1 MNAKQLTD
9 KQWLDEMIIEL
20 RLRNV
25 RGPAIG
31 DAVAAVETHCAES
44 GESATGAFGHP
55 REYARALEFP
65 ADQVSKTA
73 PGQWVRLMSPIAIG
87 LVGLYLV
94 PGIVLALFTH
104 EPVAVRWG
112 DIATL
117 ALMAAVVVLLARVH
131 GVLQAILQR
140 WINAALILG
149 GGITLLTMTQ
159 VLLDVTAFHVP
170 LWLAAVVCLAALA
183 YSVIGMRQVIETEQ
197 DLIIDPRT
205 RRPKNP
211 AIAAAASWIFVISA
225 VGLGL
230 ISAIPLWMAS

>member
-1 MNAKQLTD
+1 MTAKQLTD

-44 GESATGAFGHP
+44 GESASEAFGHP

-65 ADQVSKTA
+65 AGQIAHTA
-73 PGQWVRLMSPIAIG
+73 PAQSVCLMSPIAIG

-104 EPVAVRWG
+104 EPVAVKWG

-117 ALMAAVVVLLARVH
+117 ALMAVVVVLLARVP
-131 GVLQAILQR
+131 GVLRAIMQR

-159 VLLDVTAFHVP
+159 VLLDVTAFRVP
-170 LWLAAVVCLAALA
+170 LWLAAVVCLVALA
-183 YSVIGMRQVIETEQ
+183 ASVMRMRHTIDTEQ

-205 RRPKNP
+205 RRPMNP
-211 AIAAAASWIFVISA
+211 AIARAASWIFVISA

-230 ISAIPLWMAS
+230 LSAIPLWFAR

>member
-1 MNAKQLTD
+1 MNAKQPTD

-31 DAVAAVETHCAES
+31 DAVAAVETHCAEA
-44 GESATGAFGHP
+44 GESAAEAFGAP
-55 REYARALEFP
+55 REFARALDFP
-65 ADQVSKTA
+65 GDQLNHTTPTKWA
-73 PGQWVRLMSPIAIG
+73 RLMSPIAIG

-94 PGIVLALFTH
+94 PGIVLALFTDA
-104 EPVAVRWG
+104 PVAVRWG
-112 DIATL
+112 EIVTLGLL
-117 ALMAAVVVLLARVH
+117 ALFVLLAARVP
-131 GVLQAILQR
+131 GVLRAITQR

-149 GGITLLTMTQ
+149 GGITVLTMSQ

-170 LWLAAVVCLAALA
+170 LWLAVVACLATLA
-183 YSVIGMRQVIETEQ
+183 YSVIGMRHTIETEQ

-205 RRPKNP
+205 RRPMNP

-225 VGLGL
+225 VGLAL
-230 ISAIPLWMAS
+230 ITAIPLWFAS